1 MLAYW
6 RTPLTT
12 IIRLMWNDEMF
23 QTQKFFYKQLN
34 IPDIPGIPSSAHR
47 SSTCWCSQHALVIL
61 LENAVHLGTAVL
73 LCSVS
78 WGSGDVSCRFLE
90 RLVGGCMPPPP
101 CSIQFTY
108 CYMLED
114 LPLMKRTGRYLIK
127 GTTVQDLCYEGSNT
141 HNPLAKVG
149 IYSITMS
156 LNAEYHREC
165 TLGQEVPMLLPLRY
179 TECT

>member
-12 IIRLMWNDEMF
+12 IIWLMWIDEMF
-23 QTQKFFYKQLN
+23 QTQNFCYKQLN

-47 SSTCWCSQHALVIL
+47 SSTRWRSQHVLVTL
-61 LENAVHLGTAVL
+61 PENAVHLGTAVL
-73 LCSVS
+73 LCSMP

-114 LPLMKRTGRYLIK
+114 LSLTKRTGCYLIK
-127 GTTVQDLCYEGSNT
+127 GTTVQDLCYEGSTT
-141 HNPLAKVG
+141 HSPLAKVG
-149 IYSITMS
+149 IYSITMC
-156 LNAEYHREC
+156 LNAEYHRQC
-165 TLGQEVPMLLPLRY
+165 TLRQEVPVSSPLPY
-179 TECT
+179 TECA